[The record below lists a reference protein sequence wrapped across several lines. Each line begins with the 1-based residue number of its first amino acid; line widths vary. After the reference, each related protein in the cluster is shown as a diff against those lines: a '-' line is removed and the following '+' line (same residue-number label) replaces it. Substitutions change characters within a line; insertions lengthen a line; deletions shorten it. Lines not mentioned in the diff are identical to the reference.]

1 MAAGSTQGRGAEFFT
16 APEQVNHRRYE
27 ALRSFFVEDLTHAEA
42 GERFGYTRWAMV
54 ALVRDYRAG
63 KLDLF
68 APARKPGPPPG
79 TAPAKDRVRGRV
91 IALRRQGLSAY
102 EISAHLAAEG
112 TPLNR
117 TSVAEILA
125 EEGFGRLLR
134 HPAPEASTAIA
145 TPGRDTNLPAAAAL
159 DFEALPERADTTMA
173 GLLLVI
179 PDLIG
184 LDLPALIRTA
194 GYPGTRAI
202 PAVSWLLSL
211 LSLKLTGTRRVSHVD
226 DHLLIDPGAALFAGL
241 SSLPKKT
248 ALTDY
253 SYRLSHDHQRKFLAA
268 LDTRMIHTGLATTEQ
283 AIFDLDFHAI
293 MHWGRDPALE
303 KHYVPTRSQRS
314 RSVLT
319 FFAQDSGTHNLVYAN
334 ADLSKATQNREVIA
348 FADHWKA
355 ASGHEPAML
364 VMDQKVTTHAV
375 LGELDARDIKFLTLR
390 MRSPAL
396 IKQINALTPGDYKTI
411 TLDRPGPHNRPR
423 VHETA
428 AVKLSKYP
436 GTVRQF
442 IVTGLGR
449 EAPTV
454 IITNEHD
461 TTTRHLIERYAR
473 RMTIEQR
480 LAEIIRAFHADALS
494 SAVNLNVDLDIALC
508 VLAQALTA
516 ALRRRLPGYASVTPD
531 TLQRR
536 FLDTPGE
543 IINHGDSITVRLNRR
558 AYSPVL
564 RQADLPTDTTVPWW
578 GNRTLR
584 YQFA

>member
-1 MAAGSTQGRGAEFFT
+1 MTAESAQSSGAEFFT
-16 APEQVNHRRYE
+16 APAQVNHRRYE
-27 ALRSFFVEDLTHAEA
+27 ALRAYFVEGLTHAEVA
-42 GERFGYTRWAMV
+42 ERFGYTRWAMV
-54 ALVRDYRAG
+54 ALVRQYRAG
-63 KLDLF
+63 TLDLF

-79 TAPAKDRVRGRV
+79 VAPAKDRVRGRV
-91 IALRRQGLSAY
+91 IALRRQGQSAY

-117 TSVAEILA
+117 TSVAEILT

-134 HPAPEASTAIA
+134 HPDPEASTSTA
-145 TPGRDTNLPAAAAL
+145 TPGRDTNLPAATRL

-184 LDLPALIRTA
+184 LDLPALTRAA
-194 GYPGTRAI
+194 GYPSTQAI
-202 PAVSWLLSL
+202 PAISWLLSL
-211 LSLKLTGTRRVSHVD
+211 LSLKLAGTRRVSHVD
-226 DHLLIDPGAALFAGL
+226 DHLLIDPAAALFAGL
-241 SSLPKKT
+241 STLPKKT

-253 SYRLSHDHQRKFLAA
+253 SYRLSHEHQRKFLTA
-268 LDTRMIHTGLATTEQ
+268 LDTRMIHTRLATTEQ

-293 MHWGRDPALE
+293 MHWGRDPAPE

-348 FADHWKA
+348 FADHWKT

-364 VMDQKVTTHAV
+364 VMDQKVTTHTV
-375 LGELDARDIKFLTLR
+375 LGELDARGIKFLTLR

-396 IKQINALTPGDYKTI
+396 IKQINALTPSDYKTI

-423 VHETA
+423 VHEST

-436 GTVRQF
+436 DTVRQL

-449 EAPTV
+449 EAPTA
-454 IITNEHD
+454 IITND
-461 TTTRHLIERYAR
+461 RDATTRALIERYAR
-473 RMTIEQR
+473 RMTIEQH

-494 SAVNLNVDLDIALC
+494 SAVNLNVDLDIVLC

-516 ALRRRLPGYASVTPD
+516 ALRQRLPGYANVTPD

-536 FLDTPGE
+536 FLNTPGQ
-543 IINHGDSITVRLNRR
+543 IINHDDTITIRLNRR

-578 GNRTLR
+578 GNRTLH